1 MHFNFMNKNPC
12 YTKYK
17 IGKFTYG
24 EPVVEDWWKHP
35 GVTLQIG
42 NFCSISKRVTIW
54 LGGNHRIEWISTSP
68 LNHFLGYENS
78 HKFDQISTKGSVIIE
93 NDVWIGADAVILS
106 GVNIGDGA
114 VIGARAV
121 VSKSIPPYG
130 IAVGNPAKTVKKR
143 FTDEQINSLLKIQW
157 WNWDD
162 EKIKV
167 NIPYILNNNIEEF
180 IKKFGDKK

>member
-42 NFCSISKRVTIW
+42 NFCSISKRVT
-54 LGGNHRIEWISTSP
+54 
-68 LNHFLGYENS
+68 
-78 HKFDQISTKGSVIIE
+78 
-93 NDVWIGADAVILS
+93 
-106 GVNIGDGA
+106 DG
-114 VIGARAV
+114 
-121 VSKSIPPYG
+121 
-130 IAVGNPAKTVKKR
+130 
-143 FTDEQINSLLKIQW
+143 QINSLLKIQW